1 MCENPNLMK
10 KKRMQKKQM
19 KKKNRSTNEREK
31 KHKIDDVQ
39 DQHNS
44 GAMANFSHFDQDKL

>member
-10 KKRMQKKQM
+10 KKTNAKKQM
-19 KKKNRSTNEREK
+19 KKNRSTNEREK

>member
-1 MCENPNLMK
+1 MCENPNSMK
-10 KKRMQKKQM
+10 KK
-19 KKKNRSTNEREK
+19 TNEKQHQRMKEKK